1 MPRLLD
7 YVVIRRDPLDLDHT
21 GQSELLGFHVR
32 AGAVTSP
39 DSLPALTFQARAPS
53 SRVPG
58 PSPDLGG
65 RVDLEILVNGLPTGV
80 VRITL
85 DSVRGVWRTF
95 SEPRLNAD
103 SSANFVQF
111 RSEQGLARISD
122 VVLWYQRDVQL

>member
-7 YVVIRRDPLDLDHT
+7 YVVIQRQPIDLAHT
-21 GQSELLGFHVR
+21 GQSDLLGFHVR
-32 AGAVTSP
+32 ANAVT
-39 DSLPALTFQARAPS
+39 DRDALPALSFQVRAPS
-53 SRVPG
+53 SPVPG
-58 PSPDLGG
+58 PAPDLGG

-85 DSVRGVWRTF
+85 DSVRGIWRTF
-95 SEPRLNAD
+95 AAPELNAD

-122 VVLWYQRDVQL
+122 VVLWYQRDVEL

>member
-1 MPRLLD
+1 MARLLD
-7 YVVIRRDPLDLDHT
+7 YVVIQRQPIDLDHT

-32 AGAVTSP
+32 ARAVTDLESI
-39 DSLPALTFQARAPS
+39 PALSFQARAPS
-53 SRVPG
+53 SPVPG

-95 SEPRLNAD
+95 AAPRLNAD

-111 RSEQGLARISD
+111 RSERGLARISD
-122 VVLWYQRDVQL
+122 VVLWYQREVTL